1 MVFSHFISLTP
12 FLIESPL
19 LSHLTLRYFSY
30 TTPLILEYACADFHS
45 MSGAGIK
52 WEELGLELLFM
63 FFGFLGLLVSSNIW
77 TRFHTDLVTH
87 QCKHLHGH
95 NAHACLMVLISFGL
109 VVPMSVLTQLL
120 TAPLWKAFCFLN
132 EIPVL
137 ILPVG
142 NSHLQPWD
150 NGCPYGCQKQK
161 LDLCLF
167 LSFSFI
173 YPFTRHHA
181 NTGIQPLSSPALCL
195 WLIGT
200 RRPSLWYSGSPP
212 LLFCL
217 AVPLLLKSRLCV
229 CPV

>member
-1 MVFSHFISLTP
+1 
-12 FLIESPL
+12 
-19 LSHLTLRYFSY
+19 
-30 TTPLILEYACADFHS
+30 
-45 MSGAGIK
+45 
-52 WEELGLELLFM
+52 M
-63 FFGFLGLLVSSNIW
+63 FFGFLGLLVSSDIW

-137 ILPVG
+137 MLPVG

-150 NGCPYGCQKQK
+150 SSCPYGCQKQK

-167 LSFSFI
+167 LSFCFI

-181 NTGIQPLSSPALCL
+181 NTGFQPLSSPALCL
-195 WLIGT
+195 
-200 RRPSLWYSGSPP
+200 
-212 LLFCL
+212 
-217 AVPLLLKSRLCV
+217 
-229 CPV
+229 

>member
-1 MVFSHFISLTP
+1 
-12 FLIESPL
+12 
-19 LSHLTLRYFSY
+19 
-30 TTPLILEYACADFHS
+30 
-45 MSGAGIK
+45 
-52 WEELGLELLFM
+52 M
-63 FFGFLGLLVSSNIW
+63 FFGFLGLLVSSNIC

-181 NTGIQPLSSPALCL
+181 NTGIQPLSPPALCL

-217 AVPLLLKSRLCV
+217 AMPLLLKSRLCV